1 VKELKKWL
9 NGMLIT
15 SHFDRGDYGDLLTV
29 MKRSAVMEM
38 GIDPIVI
45 PVVAPDVKEI
55 NADCSASFLA
65 LAQYVIDAGVP
76 AICSDADMMFT
87 GDMSDVWQYDFDV
100 AYTVRDTKDYVN
112 SGMWFYRPTDA
123 GRRFV
128 KLWMECV
135 RKPSKSHRRTYGP
148 GDQGALVH
156 AIEMNTEAK
165 LLALPCRVWNSTQYE
180 WESFGPDTK
189 AVHIKSELRDL
200 VRGKDVR
207 KPIYEHHHKLA
218 EMWRAYL

>member
-1 VKELKKWL
+1 MIV
-9 NGMLIT
+9 T

-29 MKRSAVMEM
+29 MRRSAAATM
-38 GIDPIVI
+38 GIIPVVL
-45 PVVAPDVKEI
+45 PVVAPKKKDI
-55 NADCSASFLA
+55 NADCIAAFLPV
-65 LAQYVIDAGVP
+65 AQYVIDAGVP

-87 GDMSDVWQYDFDV
+87 GNMTEVFDMDFDF
-100 AYTVRDTKDYVN
+100 AYTVRDTRDYVN
-112 SGMWFYRPTDA
+112 AGMWFYRPTDA

-128 KLWMECV
+128 KLWRQCV
-135 RKPSKSHRRTYGP
+135 MNPSKEHRKKYGP
-148 GDQGALVH
+148 AEQGALVQ

-200 VRGKDVR
+200 VRGKEVR